1 MEKSARLYR
10 ISIWRSSRTGGSRSS
25 GQAGAGSQR
34 CARRCAVFFR
44 GAAEAQEPGKSL
56 LNGFDPATAPIAEV
70 AEAIGVL
77 FQDPDAQLVQGIVE
91 DEAAFGPENMRVSPA
106 EIEERVVQSLTA
118 VESLERRKDPVRD
131 LSGGQRRARPLP
143 RCWRAPAALRL

>member
-25 GQAGAGSQR
+25 GQAGAEVN
-34 CARRCAVFFR
+34 AVPALCGLLPR
-44 GAAEAQEPGKSL
+44 SGGGTRTGKS

-118 VESLERRKDPVRD
+118 VERWSAGRIRCAPVR
-131 LSGGQRRARPLP
+131 RTTARPLP
-143 RCWRAPAALRL
+143 RCWRAAALRL